1 MDFLGRFGGA
11 CGKDSDNG
19 LEKSTDSEDLEL
31 SLDLSTNGCFGVD
44 LKGKSKLIRA
54 SSIASILP
62 LPKNEIE
69 EAAIPMI
76 PTGSLVRTT
85 SLPVETEE
93 AVRKRKEMQFLKRL
107 EVKRKRLERRNS
119 LKSGVNGKE
128 KLDCIDFGVISS
140 VQNGISGSGVVNG
153 FSSFGVKAVSL
164 GSQGSS
170 CSVVTVGTSE
180 IVAKPIQVTD
190 SNSNVQ
196 TAVNGVIPVPNAN
209 PIGNTSS
216 MVDEMPCVSTRG
228 ENGRTIE
235 GFLYNFRKGGSEVR
249 IVCVCHGSFLTPAE
263 FVKHAGGGDVTNPL
277 KHIKVNSSGFL

>member
-11 CGKDSDNG
+11 CGKDSDNA
-19 LEKSTDSEDLEL
+19 LEKSKPKSTDSEDLEL

-69 EAAIPMI
+69 EAAMI

-180 IVAKPIQVTD
+180 IAAKSIQGT
-190 SNSNVQ
+190 
-196 TAVNGVIPVPNAN
+196 G
-209 PIGNTSS
+209 
-216 MVDEMPCVSTRG
+216 
-228 ENGRTIE
+228 
-235 GFLYNFRKGGSEVR
+235 L
-249 IVCVCHGSFLTPAE
+249 SF
-263 FVKHAGGGDVTNPL
+263 
-277 KHIKVNSSGFL
+277 I